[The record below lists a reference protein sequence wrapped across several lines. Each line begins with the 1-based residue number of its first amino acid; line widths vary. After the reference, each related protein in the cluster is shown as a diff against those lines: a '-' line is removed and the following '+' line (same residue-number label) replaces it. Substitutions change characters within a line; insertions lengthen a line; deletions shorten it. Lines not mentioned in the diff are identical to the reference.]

1 MVDNNI
7 MTVCETQKLHKGDQV
22 KWNDPDGG
30 ECSRTLTIQSIK
42 HCGEHLV
49 IVDTDGNE
57 LHCFADE
64 LE

>member
-1 MVDNNI
+1 MNR
-7 MTVCETQKLHKGDQV
+7 TETQSLSAGDQV
-22 KWNDPDGG
+22 KWNDPDGD
-30 ECSRTLTIQSIK
+30 ECSRVLTIQSVK